1 MKQTSDKLIIWIII
15 LTQFASPFMFS
26 GVAIT
31 LPQMGRELD
40 ASAVAL
46 GLVESVYL
54 GLSAALLLPMG
65 RIADATS
72 REILFKIGLVGYCI
86 CTFTISLLPDIYSVI
101 FVRAIQGIFAAF
113 MMATGMAIISHKVPK
128 EQLGRTMGYCIGAIY
143 AGLSAGPLIAG
154 WVTEHLGWRAVYI
167 LTFVPLAISTALAVW
182 LLPHQWKAM
191 TEKFDW
197 FGSLLICASVGL
209 LIFGSAS
216 LHHGHGGLL
225 IAGGVLL
232 MVLFFVLQ
240 AKLANPLLDLQA
252 MKTNKDFSHALI
264 TQLFMYAGAFG
275 VTFLLGLYL
284 QSVRHYSAQHAGQ
297 ILVLGPILMAIMAPI
312 CGRLADRVNKRAMTS
327 LGVIMA
333 IICLVLS
340 LQLND
345 HSGLPI
351 LIAIILTQGLGFAL
365 FSSPNMAIVMSS
377 VPPSQ
382 YSLASALGAKMRS
395 LGMVLAMILI
405 TTITS
410 IYLGEQSIED
420 APQNYMQ
427 VMDTTFLIFIGLLV
441 VACWLSVSTI
451 KGHKV
456 APQQVQSN

>member
-1 MKQTSDKLIIWIII
+1 
-15 LTQFASPFMFS
+15 MFS

-72 REILFKIGLVGYCI
+72 REVLFKIGLVGYCI
-86 CTFTISLLPDIYSVI
+86 CTITISALPDIYSVI
-101 FVRAIQGIFAAF
+101 LVRAVQGIFAAF
-113 MMATGMAIISHKVPK
+113 IMATGMAIISHKVPK

-154 WVTEHLGWRAVYI
+154 WVTEHFGWRAVYI
-167 LTFVPLAISTALAVW
+167 MTFVPLALSTALAIW
-182 LLPHQWKAM
+182 LLPHQCKPM
-191 TEKFDW
+191 KERFDW
-197 FGSLLICASVGL
+197 FGSLIICISIGL

-216 LHHGHGGLL
+216 LHHGHGAIWIAAGVVL
-225 IAGGVLL
+225 IG
-232 MVLFFVLQ
+232 LFFLLQ
-240 AKLANPLLDLQA
+240 SKLSHPILDLEA
-252 MKTNKDFSHALI
+252 MKSNKEFSHALI

-275 VTFLLGLYL
+275 LTFLLGLYL
-284 QSVRHYSAQHAGQ
+284 QSVRHYSAQDAGQ
-297 ILVLGPILMAIMAPI
+297 ILVLGPLLMAIMAPI
-312 CGRLADRVNKRAMTS
+312 CGRLADQVNKRILTS
-327 LGVIMA
+327 LGVVMA
-333 IICLVLS
+333 VIS
-340 LQLND
+340 LAMSLLLND

-395 LGMVLAMILI
+395 LGMVLGMILI

-410 IYLGEQSIED
+410 IFLGEQSIEES
-420 APQNYMQ
+420 PQQYMQ
-427 VMDTTFLIFIGLLV
+427 VMDTTFIAFIVLLIIAG
-441 VACWLSVSTI
+441 WLSISTI
-451 KGHKV
+451 KHHNV
-456 APQQVQSN
+456 STEQPQ